1 MAISD
6 TRLQSRQELWKSK
19 LAVKH
24 LQQQS
29 QPLSAFELSNR
40 RLVSAQKRRK
50 EQQVTEFLSKFSLSA
65 LLLAK
70 LNVEPDLK
78 FFKETVQLQEA
89 HNGDWFNTPL
99 QHNLLKPPPTDPRVL
114 NEDQVGYCVNLLRYC
129 AHEFARRERLK
140 HMF

>member
-6 TRLQSRQELWKSK
+6 TRQQSRQELWKSK
-19 LAVKH
+19 LSVKQ

-29 QPLSAFELSNR
+29 QPLSVFELTNR

-70 LNVEPDLK
+70 LNVEPDFK
-78 FFKETVQLQEA
+78 FFKETIQPLEN
-89 HNGDWFNTPL
+89 HTGDWFDTPL
-99 QHNLLKPPPTDPRVL
+99 QRNLLKPPPADPRVL
-114 NEDQVGYCVNLLRYC
+114 GEDQVGYCVNLLRYC
-129 AHEFARRERLK
+129 AHEFDRSERLK